1 MSPSTGDEVE
11 LGATSPSIGSA
22 DSPRTLQRYWRLAL
36 AAVLAL
42 LAWSAFRNEY
52 GYIPLL
58 SDIDLAIH
66 EFGHMLFM
74 PFGIQFL
81 GNTMMILG
89 GSLTQVAF
97 PLIFFGYFLRKHD
110 DAPRRDVFAAMVCLW
125 WSGINLLSVA
135 IYCAD
140 SRAGKLMLLDESTG
154 QESDGH
160 DWNNLLTPW
169 GLLERHRHCAVDARD
184 RLAGV
189 RREHHHRSLERATT
203 TARATRRG
211 SGDLMLRAYR
221 FGSAVAIVMERVRPK
236 SYLTSQSDKTSHSGS
251 LRSLSILAPA
261 NTSGRNIMIRRASIR
276 SLFRMCTRRIP
287 FSDSTS
293 STSPT
298 GVFPVP

>member
-1 MSPSTGDEVE
+1 MSPSSSDELE
-11 LGATSPSIGSA
+11 MGATSPSIDSA
-22 DSPRTLQRYWRLAL
+22 DSPRTLQRYARLVL
-36 AAVLAL
+36 AVVLAL

-140 SRAGKLMLLDESTG
+140 SRAGQLMLIDGSTG

-160 DWNNLLTPW
+160 DWNNLLTRW
-169 GLLERHRHCAVDARD
+169 GLLAHDTVIARWMRAIAFLVCVGSIIVAVWSALQQPREQPAEA
-184 RLAGV
+184 LA
-189 RREHHHRSLERATT
+189 T
-203 TARATRRG
+203 
-211 SGDLMLRAYR
+211 
-221 FGSAVAIVMERVRPK
+221 
-236 SYLTSQSDKTSHSGS
+236 
-251 LRSLSILAPA
+251 
-261 NTSGRNIMIRRASIR
+261 
-276 SLFRMCTRRIP
+276 
-287 FSDSTS
+287 
-293 STSPT
+293 
-298 GVFPVP
+298 